1 MPSFRLSVLGFAVCF
16 PSPFPAS
23 LPQLFHRCLPSAFF
37 RPLSVFSSSGPLSFV
52 RFPSV
57 SGYSAFC
64 FFLSVLFTAL
74 PHSGF
79 SVAPSLLSLLRFSL
93 SVPPGFPCFSF
104 SSRTWLS
111 VGFLSSFPV
120 SLPQLF
126 HWCSPFSFPPAFVLC
141 FTFFR
146 PLCFRLLTTQ
156 LSALSFPFFPFS
168 LAAVPSVLICIRFPF
183 VCCHTPVPLWYSA
196 SCSSFLR
203 FPFSPRSGYFSV
215 PSLCLSTLAFPLRF
229 PLRFWILSLGDV
241 P

>member
-79 SVAPSLLSLLRFSL
+79 SVAPLLLSLLRFSL
-93 SVPPGFPCFSF
+93 SVPPGFPCFPF

-141 FTFFR
+141 FAFFR

-168 LAAVPSVLICIRFPF
+168 PGSGSFGAYLYPLPLCLLPYSGSALVL
-183 VCCHTPVPLWYSA
+183 
-196 SCSSFLR
+196 SFL
-203 FPFSPRSGYFSV
+203 FFVSPVSVFASQWLLFRSFALSFDFSV
-215 PSLCLSTLAFPLRF
+215 SP
-229 PLRFWILSLGDV
+229 
-241 P
+241 